1 MLTIDIICA
10 SMFCILDFPCPS
22 LTQWMQKNVALM
34 CEKPSS
40 NKRTGTVQA
49 LDRRSLNILELQFP
63 NPRNHKKWIEMEYT
77 EDSSTMPCLS
87 SIGQDPLVAP
97 SSNGWG
103 NRRKCVAKSTH
114 RTAWEGKGPSCE
126 ACELLQGCKALDSA
140 AKASWV
146 IREGVRIFSQV
157 AQEPKKTKESFN
169 HNPCK
174 KNKSTT
180 VLVYNYSFKQKI
192 EHEFFKAV
200 ANAMQLGPS
209 QWAAQKLLLEVGECL
224 FSICRPT
231 LGKQHD
237 FTSEIPIG
245 PMGLPNVAVAR
256 AAFTPPNNPRN
267 CESINLGI
275 YFTI

>member
-1 MLTIDIICA
+1 
-10 SMFCILDFPCPS
+10 
-22 LTQWMQKNVALM
+22 M

-40 NKRTGTVQA
+40 NKQTGPVQA

-63 NPRNHKKWIEMEYT
+63 NPRNHKEWIEMEYT
-77 EDSSTMPCLS
+77 EDSSTMPGLS
-87 SIGQDPLVAP
+87 SICQDPLVAP

-103 NRRKCVAKSTH
+103 NGRKCVAKSTH

-126 ACELLQGCKALDSA
+126 ACELLQSCKALDSA

-146 IREGVRIFSQV
+146 IREGVRVFSQV
-157 AQEPKKTKESFN
+157 AQEPKKLRNHSITILTK
-169 HNPCK
+169 K
-174 KNKSTT
+174 TTT

-231 LGKQHD
+231 VGKQHD

-256 AAFTPPNNPRN
+256 AAFIHA
-267 CESINLGI
+267 SK
-275 YFTI
+275 

>member
-1 MLTIDIICA
+1 MRRKVHAPYCLRG
-10 SMFCILDFPCPS
+10 
-22 LTQWMQKNVALM
+22 Q
-34 CEKPSS
+34 
-40 NKRTGTVQA
+40 
-49 LDRRSLNILELQFP
+49 RSLLWGMRVAAGLQ
-63 NPRNHKKWIEMEYT
+63 
-77 EDSSTMPCLS
+77 SSRLCCQSLM
-87 SIGQDPLVAP
+87 GYK
-97 SSNGWG
+97 
-103 NRRKCVAKSTH
+103 RRCENLQSGGA
-114 RTAWEGKGPSCE
+114 RT
-126 ACELLQGCKALDSA
+126 
-140 AKASWV
+140 
-146 IREGVRIFSQV
+146 
-157 AQEPKKTKESFN
+157 KKTKESFN

-231 LGKQHD
+231 VGKQHD